1 MSDRETRKA
10 NVVEALNKARSM
22 ELHAIHQYMNQHYNL
37 DDMDYGELAANQNES
52 RASTEAA
59 VPMPIQKLTQCR
71 PKFTHQKNAA
81 SASVPHTCPAVGM
94 RGVMRISP

>member
-1 MSDRETRKA
+1 MRPMRT
-10 NVVEALNKARSM
+10 ARQVHSVRS
-22 ELHAIHQYMNQHYNL
+22 I
-37 DDMDYGELAANQNES
+37 GTPANQKES
-52 RASTEAA
+52 RASVEAA

-81 SASVPHTCPAVGM
+81 SASVPYVCPAVGM

>member
-1 MSDRETRKA
+1 MLISL
-10 NVVEALNKARSM
+10 VVYCL
-22 ELHAIHQYMNQHYNL
+22 LGAIA
-37 DDMDYGELAANQNES
+37 GVLAGLLGVGGGIVI
-52 RASTEAA
+52 

-81 SASVPHTCPAVGM
+81 SASVPHTCPAVGI